1 MIRVTGSN
9 QQTERQSESNPV
21 PSPFRLFEDVFNA
34 WAMRNALDRRREAWR
49 PPVDILEKDGNL
61 ILRIEIPGL
70 EEKDID
76 LRLDGKT
83 LTIQGER
90 RPEGD
95 TDGYNYR
102 QVESFYGSFSRSFDL
117 PDSVDRDRI
126 SAAFRNGVLAI
137 TLPQRPEVKPRSIQ
151 VAKG

>member
-1 MIRVTGSN
+1 MINVTGSN
-9 QQTERQSESNPV
+9 QQTERQPESNPAH
-21 PSPFRLFEDVFNA
+21 SPFRLFEDVFNA

-76 LRLDGKT
+76 LRADGKT

-95 TDGYNYR
+95 IAGSNYL

-126 SAAFRNGVLAI
+126 SAAFRNGILAI
-137 TLPQRPEVKPRSIQ
+137 TLPQKPEVKPRSIQ
-151 VAKG
+151 VTKG